1 MPFFPDHTVESAP
14 AAARRVMEG
23 TVRHLGYLPA
33 AVARMA
39 TSPHTLDGFLRMSGL
54 FEATTLEP
62 LARETL
68 ILTVA
73 VRNGCHLCVAMHTA
87 ALTRMDA
94 DPGLI
99 AALRAATPLPD
110 ERLEALRRF
119 THAVLDSTGNVTDGD
134 LQAFLDQGY
143 TPENALEV
151 VLGIGTYTVSTFAN
165 RMIRAPLDPQLAAL
179 EVVPPAG

>member
-1 MPFFPDHTVESAP
+1 
-14 AAARRVMEG
+14 MEG

-39 TSPHTLDGFLRMSGL
+39 TSPHTLDGFLRMSAM

-62 LARETL
+62 AARETL

-87 ALTRMDA
+87 ALTRLDA
-94 DPGLI
+94 DPDLI
-99 AALRAATPLPD
+99 AALRAGAPLPD
-110 ERLEALRRF
+110 DRLEALRRF
-119 THAVLDSTGNVTDGD
+119 THAVLDTAGDVSDGD
-134 LQAFLDQGY
+134 FQAFLDQGY

-151 VLGIGTYTVSTFAN
+151 VLGIGTYMLSTFAN
-165 RMIRAPLDPQLAAL
+165 RMTRAPLDPQLADFS
-179 EVVPPAG
+179 PTR